1 MTNFRLI
8 ICCIASSLLL
18 NACNKILEPVSFF
31 GGKQGVEAQGAQED
45 FEINIKSLTFEIARD
60 ANKAPYPRRLM
71 QTGAGSEANVLN
83 EADLMISNM
92 PPLSESNDYLLG
104 IGDELLYTQLNE
116 FMNSPAQ
123 FPTQPTEVDYLL
135 GVGDQLLYTQ
145 LDEFVT
151 SATQFPAQ
159 PIEADYLLGV
169 GDELT
174 LIQLNEVVG
183 GLGNIISNIPQA
195 GNGENNQNAAKPQSS
210 ENVLKTSGLV
220 GTNGNIL
227 LLGLGSI
234 KAEGRSLSDV
244 QTEVRNILIRNGLA
258 PSFQL
263 EVTGFNSKKA
273 FVTFPN
279 PNKNLGNNIVPIT
292 NLPITLKELAITY
305 ALRPS
310 SKDSTIVSLTRDGQ
324 KFRMTAGQL
333 FDKTSPRI
341 VIKDRDQIEIDEAAS
356 TSTSIEAVVGS
367 QGNILIRGVGS
378 LKAKNRSLAEVQTDI
393 THILMD
399 KGLTPNFQLEVT
411 GFNSK
416 KAFVTFPNPNKNL
429 DNNIVS
435 VTNLPITLKELAIT
449 YGLRPSSK
457 DSTIVSLTRDG
468 QKFRMTAGQLFDK
481 TSPRIVIKDRDQIE
495 IDEAA
500 STSTSI
506 EAVVGSQ
513 GNILIRGVGSLK
525 AKNRSLA
532 EVQTDITH
540 ILMDKGLTPNFQL
553 EVTGFNSKEF
563 FLITKMH
570 GSKAISITDNAVNL
584 KQAVLSNIAIDNQ
597 TTNRGGA
604 TFTKVKLI
612 RDGISYH
619 VSWQELLSG
628 SASNVLIKDGDIINL
643 QDFDYKLGQVFA
655 LGGAGN
661 AELVPIDPSKRETLA
676 DILFSPKGALNNLL
690 AKRSEVY
697 LLRGRN
703 PSVAYHLDAQNV
715 SRILVAAQTELR
727 PNDIVYVA
735 DRPIISF
742 SRTLAELNPLRIL
755 LRDLENGNIP

>member
-31 GGKQGVEAQGAQED
+31 GGKQGVEAQSVQED
-45 FEINIKSLTFEIARD
+45 FEINIKSLTFESARD

-71 QTGAGSEANVLN
+71 HTGAGSEANVLN
-83 EADLMISNM
+83 EADLMTSNM
-92 PPLSESNDYLLG
+92 PPSYESNNYLLD
-104 IGDELLYTQLNE
+104 I
-116 FMNSPAQ
+116 
-123 FPTQPTEVDYLL
+123 
-135 GVGDQLLYTQ
+135 GDQLLYVQ
-145 LDEFVT
+145 LNEFINSPV
-151 SATQFPAQ
+151 QFPAQ

-174 LIQLNEVVG
+174 LIQLNEVAG
-183 GLGNIISNIPQA
+183 GLGNIISNIPQT
-195 GNGENNQNAAKPQSS
+195 GDDENNRNAAKPQSS

-263 EVTGFNSKKA
+263 EITSFNSKKA

-279 PNKNLGNNIVPIT
+279 PNKDLGNNIVPIT
-292 NLPITLKELAITY
+292 NLPITLKE
-305 ALRPS
+305 
-310 SKDSTIVSLTRDGQ
+310 V
-324 KFRMTAGQL
+324 
-333 FDKTSPRI
+333 
-341 VIKDRDQIEIDEAAS
+341 
-356 TSTSIEAVVGS
+356 
-367 QGNILIRGVGS
+367 
-378 LKAKNRSLAEVQTDI
+378 
-393 THILMD
+393 
-399 KGLTPNFQLEVT
+399 
-411 GFNSK
+411 
-416 KAFVTFPNPNKNL
+416 
-429 DNNIVS
+429 
-435 VTNLPITLKELAIT
+435 AIT

-506 EAVVGSQ
+506 EAVVGSR
-513 GNILIRGVGSLK
+513 GNILIPGVDSLK

-532 EVQTDITH
+532 EVQTDITR

-553 EVTGFNSKEF
+553 EVTGFESKKF
-563 FLITKMH
+563 FLVTENNGTK
-570 GSKAISITDNAVNL
+570 ALPLTDTVVDL
-584 KQAVLSNIAIDNQ
+584 KDAVLSNNQ
-597 TTNRGGA
+597 TVSQGSA
-604 TFTKVKLI
+604 TYKVVELI
-612 RDGISYH
+612 RSGVSYR
-619 VSWQELLSG
+619 VSWQEMLSG
-628 SASNVLIKDGDIINL
+628 GASTVLIQDGDTIKL
-643 QDFDYKLGQVFA
+643 KDFDYKLGQVFA

-742 SRTLAELNPLRIL
+742 SRTLTELNPLGIL
-755 LRDLENGNIP
+755 LRDLQDGNIP

>member
-31 GGKQGVEAQGAQED
+31 GGKQGVEAQSVQED
-45 FEINIKSLTFEIARD
+45 FEINIKSLTFESARD

-83 EADLMISNM
+83 EVDLMTSNM
-92 PPLSESNDYLLG
+92 PPSSESNDYLLG
-104 IGDELLYTQLNE
+104 IGDQLLYTQLNE

-135 GVGDQLLYTQ
+135 GIGDQLLYTQ
-145 LDEFVT
+145 LNEFVT
-151 SATQFPAQ
+151 WATQFPAQ

-174 LIQLNEVVG
+174 LIQLNEVAG
-183 GLGNIISNIPQA
+183 GLGNIISNIPQT
-195 GNGENNQNAAKPQSS
+195 GNDENNRNAAKPQSS

-263 EVTGFNSKKA
+263 EISSFNSKKA

-279 PNKNLGNNIVPIT
+279 PNKNLGNNIVPI
-292 NLPITLKELAITY
+292 
-305 ALRPS
+305 
-310 SKDSTIVSLTRDGQ
+310 
-324 KFRMTAGQL
+324 
-333 FDKTSPRI
+333 
-341 VIKDRDQIEIDEAAS
+341 
-356 TSTSIEAVVGS
+356 
-367 QGNILIRGVGS
+367 
-378 LKAKNRSLAEVQTDI
+378 
-393 THILMD
+393 
-399 KGLTPNFQLEVT
+399 
-411 GFNSK
+411 
-416 KAFVTFPNPNKNL
+416 
-429 DNNIVS
+429 
-435 VTNLPITLKELAIT
+435 TNLPITLKELAIT

-506 EAVVGSQ
+506 EAVVGSR

-532 EVQTDITH
+532 EVQTDITR

-553 EVTGFNSKEF
+553 EVTGFESKKAFVTFPNPNKNLGNNIVPITNLPITLKELAITYGLRPSSKDSTIVSLTRDGQKFRMTAGQLFDKTSPRIVIKDRDQIEIDEAASTSTSIEAVVGSRGNILIRGVGSLKAKNRSLAEVQTDITRILMDKGLTPNFQLEVTGYKSKEF
-563 FLITKMH
+563 FLITEMH
-570 GSKAISITDNAVNL
+570 GSKAIPITDNAVSL

-604 TFTKVKLI
+604 TFTTVKLI
-612 RDGISYH
+612 RDGISYQ

-643 QDFDYKLGQVFA
+643 KDFDYKLGQVFA

-742 SRTLAELNPLRIL
+742 SRTLAEINPLRVL

>member
-31 GGKQGVEAQGAQED
+31 GGKQGVEAQSVQED
-45 FEINIKSLTFEIARD
+45 FEINIKSLTFESARD

-83 EADLMISNM
+83 EADLMTSNM
-92 PPLSESNDYLLG
+92 PPSSESNDYLLD
-104 IGDELLYTQLNE
+104 I
-116 FMNSPAQ
+116 
-123 FPTQPTEVDYLL
+123 
-135 GVGDQLLYTQ
+135 GDQLLYTQ
-145 LDEFVT
+145 LEEFVT
-151 SATQFPAQ
+151 STTQFPAQ
-159 PIEADYLLGV
+159 PIESDYLLGV

-174 LIQLNEVVG
+174 LIQLNEDTG
-183 GLGNIISNIPQA
+183 GLGNIISNIPQT
-195 GNGENNQNAAKPQSS
+195 GNDENNRNAAKPQSS

-263 EVTGFNSKKA
+263 EITSFNSKKA

-279 PNKNLGNNIVPIT
+279 PNKDLGNNIVPI
-292 NLPITLKELAITY
+292 
-305 ALRPS
+305 
-310 SKDSTIVSLTRDGQ
+310 
-324 KFRMTAGQL
+324 
-333 FDKTSPRI
+333 
-341 VIKDRDQIEIDEAAS
+341 
-356 TSTSIEAVVGS
+356 
-367 QGNILIRGVGS
+367 
-378 LKAKNRSLAEVQTDI
+378 
-393 THILMD
+393 
-399 KGLTPNFQLEVT
+399 
-411 GFNSK
+411 
-416 KAFVTFPNPNKNL
+416 
-429 DNNIVS
+429 
-435 VTNLPITLKELAIT
+435 TNLPITLKELAIT

-506 EAVVGSQ
+506 AAVVGSR
-513 GNILIRGVGSLK
+513 GNILIPGVGSLK
-525 AKNRSLA
+525 AKNRSLT
-532 EVQTDITH
+532 EVQADITR

-553 EVTGFNSKEF
+553 EVTGFESRKF
-563 FLITKMH
+563 FLVTENNGTK
-570 GSKAISITDNAVNL
+570 AVPLTDTVVDL
-584 KQAVLSNIAIDNQ
+584 KDAVLSNKNQ
-597 TTNRGGA
+597 TISQGSA
-604 TFTKVKLI
+604 TFKVVELI
-612 RDGISYH
+612 RNGVSYRM
-619 VSWQELLSG
+619 SWQKMLSG
-628 SASNVLIKDGDIINL
+628 GASNVLIQDGDTIKL
-643 QDFDYKLGQVFA
+643 KDFNYKLGQVFA

-676 DILFSPKGALNNLL
+676 NILFSPKGALNNLL

-715 SRILVAAQTELR
+715 SRILVTAQTELR

-735 DRPIISF
+735 NRPIISF
-742 SRTLAELNPLRIL
+742 SRTLEEILPLRIL
-755 LRDLENGNIP
+755 MRDIQSNDIP

>member
-31 GGKQGVEAQGAQED
+31 GGKQGVEAQSVQED
-45 FEINIKSLTFEIARD
+45 FEINIKSLTFESARD

-83 EADLMISNM
+83 EADLMTSNM
-92 PPLSESNDYLLG
+92 PPSSESNNYLLD
-104 IGDELLYTQLNE
+104 IGDQLLYTQLNE

-123 FPTQPTEVDYLL
+123 FPTQPTEVDYTL
-135 GVGDQLLYTQ
+135 GIGDQLLYTQ

-174 LIQLNEVVG
+174 LIQLNEVAG
-183 GLGNIISNIPQA
+183 GLGNIISNIPQT
-195 GNGENNQNAAKPQSS
+195 GNDENNRNAAKPQSS

-263 EVTGFNSKKA
+263 EITSFNSKKA

-279 PNKNLGNNIVPIT
+279 PNKDLGNNIVPI
-292 NLPITLKELAITY
+292 
-305 ALRPS
+305 
-310 SKDSTIVSLTRDGQ
+310 
-324 KFRMTAGQL
+324 
-333 FDKTSPRI
+333 
-341 VIKDRDQIEIDEAAS
+341 
-356 TSTSIEAVVGS
+356 
-367 QGNILIRGVGS
+367 
-378 LKAKNRSLAEVQTDI
+378 
-393 THILMD
+393 
-399 KGLTPNFQLEVT
+399 
-411 GFNSK
+411 
-416 KAFVTFPNPNKNL
+416 
-429 DNNIVS
+429 
-435 VTNLPITLKELAIT
+435 TNLPITLKELAIT

-506 EAVVGSQ
+506 EAVVGSR

-532 EVQTDITH
+532 EVQADITR

-553 EVTGFNSKEF
+553 EVTGFESKKF
-563 FLITKMH
+563 FLVTENNGTK
-570 GSKAISITDNAVNL
+570 ALPLTDTVVDL
-584 KQAVLSNIAIDNQ
+584 KDAVLSNIETQ
-597 TTNRGGA
+597 TISQGSA
-604 TFTKVKLI
+604 TFKVVELI
-612 RDGISYH
+612 RNGVSYRM
-619 VSWQELLSG
+619 SWQKMLSG
-628 SASNVLIKDGDIINL
+628 GASNVLIQDGDTIKL
-643 QDFDYKLGQVFA
+643 KDFDYKLGQVFA

-742 SRTLAELNPLRIL
+742 SRTLAEINPLRVL

>member
-31 GGKQGVEAQGAQED
+31 GGKQGVEAQSVQED
-45 FEINIKSLTFEIARD
+45 FEINIKSLTFESARD

-83 EADLMISNM
+83 EADLMTSNM
-92 PPLSESNDYLLG
+92 PPSSESNNYLLD
-104 IGDELLYTQLNE
+104 IGDQLLYTQLNE

-123 FPTQPTEVDYLL
+123 FPTQPTEVDYTL
-135 GVGDQLLYTQ
+135 GIGDQLLYTQ

-174 LIQLNEVVG
+174 LIQLNEVAG
-183 GLGNIISNIPQA
+183 GLGNIISNIPQT
-195 GNGENNQNAAKPQSS
+195 GNDENNRNAAKPQSS

-263 EVTGFNSKKA
+263 EITSFNSKKA

-279 PNKNLGNNIVPIT
+279 PNKNLGNNIVPI
-292 NLPITLKELAITY
+292 
-305 ALRPS
+305 
-310 SKDSTIVSLTRDGQ
+310 
-324 KFRMTAGQL
+324 
-333 FDKTSPRI
+333 
-341 VIKDRDQIEIDEAAS
+341 
-356 TSTSIEAVVGS
+356 
-367 QGNILIRGVGS
+367 
-378 LKAKNRSLAEVQTDI
+378 
-393 THILMD
+393 
-399 KGLTPNFQLEVT
+399 
-411 GFNSK
+411 
-416 KAFVTFPNPNKNL
+416 
-429 DNNIVS
+429 
-435 VTNLPITLKELAIT
+435 TNLPITLKELAIT

-506 EAVVGSQ
+506 EAVVGSR

-532 EVQTDITH
+532 EVQADITR

-553 EVTGFNSKEF
+553 EVTGFESKKF
-563 FLITKMH
+563 FLVTENNGTK
-570 GSKAISITDNAVNL
+570 ALPLTDTVVDL
-584 KQAVLSNIAIDNQ
+584 KDAVLSNIATENQ
-597 TTNRGGA
+597 TISQGSA
-604 TFTKVKLI
+604 TFKVVELI
-612 RDGISYH
+612 RNGVSYRM
-619 VSWQELLSG
+619 SWQKMLSG
-628 SASNVLIKDGDIINL
+628 GASNVLIQDGDTIKL
-643 QDFDYKLGQVFA
+643 KDFDYKLGQVFA

>member
-8 ICCIASSLLL
+8 ICCIASSILL
-18 NACNKILEPVSFF
+18 NACNKVLEPVSFF
-31 GGKQGVEAQGAQED
+31 GGKQDVEAQSVQED
-45 FEINIKSLTFEIARD
+45 FEINIKSLTFESARD
-60 ANKAPYPRRLM
+60 ANKTPYPRWLM
-71 QTGAGSEANVLN
+71 QTGAGSKANVLK
-83 EADLMISNM
+83 EADLMTSKM
-92 PPLSESNDYLLG
+92 PPSLESNDYLLG
-104 IGDELLYTQLNE
+104 I
-116 FMNSPAQ
+116 
-123 FPTQPTEVDYLL
+123 
-135 GVGDQLLYTQ
+135 GDQLLYTQ

-151 SATQFPAQ
+151 SPMQFPAQ

-174 LIQLNEVVG
+174 LIQLNEVAG
-183 GLGNIISNIPQA
+183 GLGNIISNIPQTT
-195 GNGENNQNAAKPQSS
+195 AKPLSG
-210 ENVLKTSGLV
+210 ENVLKTSGIV

-234 KAEGRSLSDV
+234 KAEGRSLNDI

-263 EVTGFNSKKA
+263 EITSFNSKKA

-279 PNKNLGNNIVPIT
+279 PNKYLGNNIVPIT

-305 ALRPS
+305 GLRPS
-310 SKDSTIVSLTRDGQ
+310 SKDNTIISLTRDGQ

-341 VIKDRDQIEIDEAAS
+341 VIQDRDQIEIDEAAS
-356 TSTSIEAVVGS
+356 TTTSLEAVVGS
-367 QGNILIRGVGS
+367 RGNILIRGVGS

-393 THILMD
+393 TRILIG

-411 GFNSK
+411 GFK
-416 KAFVTFPNPNKNL
+416 
-429 DNNIVS
+429 
-435 VTNLPITLKELAIT
+435 
-449 YGLRPSSK
+449 
-457 DSTIVSLTRDG
+457 
-468 QKFRMTAGQLFDK
+468 
-481 TSPRIVIKDRDQIE
+481 
-495 IDEAA
+495 
-500 STSTSI
+500 
-506 EAVVGSQ
+506 
-513 GNILIRGVGSLK
+513 
-525 AKNRSLA
+525 
-532 EVQTDITH
+532 
-540 ILMDKGLTPNFQL
+540 
-553 EVTGFNSKEF
+553 SKEF

-570 GSKAISITDNAVNL
+570 GSKAIPITNNAVNL
-584 KQAVLSNIAIDNQ
+584 KQAILSNIAIDNQ
-597 TTNRGGA
+597 TINRNGA
-604 TFTKVKLI
+604 TFTTVKLI
-612 RDGISYH
+612 REGVLYQ
-619 VSWQELLSG
+619 VSWQELLNG
-628 SASNVLIKDGDIINL
+628 SASNVLIKDGDTINL
-643 QDFDYKLGQVFA
+643 VDFDYKLGQVFA

-661 AELVPIDPSKRETLA
+661 AELVPINPSIRETLA

-742 SRTLAELNPLRIL
+742 SRTLAEINPLRVL

>member
-31 GGKQGVEAQGAQED
+31 GGKQGVEAQSVQED
-45 FEINIKSLTFEIARD
+45 FEINIKSLTFESARD

-83 EADLMISNM
+83 EADLMTSNM
-92 PPLSESNDYLLG
+92 PPSSESNNYLLG
-104 IGDELLYTQLNE
+104 IGDQLLYTQLNE

-151 SATQFPAQ
+151 PATQFPAQ

-174 LIQLNEVVG
+174 LIQLNEVAS
-183 GLGNIISNIPQA
+183 GLGNIISNIPQT
-195 GNGENNQNAAKPQSS
+195 GNDENNRNAAKPQSS

-234 KAEGRSLSDV
+234 KAKGRSLSDV

-263 EVTGFNSKKA
+263 EITSFNSKKA

-279 PNKNLGNNIVPIT
+279 PNKHLGNNIVPI
-292 NLPITLKELAITY
+292 
-305 ALRPS
+305 
-310 SKDSTIVSLTRDGQ
+310 
-324 KFRMTAGQL
+324 
-333 FDKTSPRI
+333 
-341 VIKDRDQIEIDEAAS
+341 
-356 TSTSIEAVVGS
+356 
-367 QGNILIRGVGS
+367 
-378 LKAKNRSLAEVQTDI
+378 
-393 THILMD
+393 
-399 KGLTPNFQLEVT
+399 
-411 GFNSK
+411 
-416 KAFVTFPNPNKNL
+416 
-429 DNNIVS
+429 
-435 VTNLPITLKELAIT
+435 TNLPITLKELAIT

-506 EAVVGSQ
+506 EAVVGSR

-532 EVQTDITH
+532 EVQTDITR

-553 EVTGFNSKEF
+553 EVTGFESKKF
-563 FLITKMH
+563 FLVTENNGTK
-570 GSKAISITDNAVNL
+570 ALPLTDTVVDL
-584 KQAVLSNIAIDNQ
+584 KDAVLSNIATQ
-597 TTNRGGA
+597 TQTISQGNAR
-604 TFTKVKLI
+604 FKVVELI
-612 RDGISYH
+612 RNGVSYRM
-619 VSWQELLSG
+619 SWQKMLSG
-628 SASNVLIKDGDIINL
+628 GASNVLIQDGDTIKL
-643 QDFDYKLGQVFA
+643 KDFDYKLGQVFA

-661 AELVPIDPSKRETLA
+661 AELVAIDPSKRETLA

-697 LLRGRN
+697 LLRGQN

-742 SRTLAELNPLRIL
+742 SRTLTELNPLRIL
-755 LRDLENGNIP
+755 LRNLQDGNIP

>member
-31 GGKQGVEAQGAQED
+31 GGKQGVETQSVQED
-45 FEINIKSLTFEIARD
+45 FEINIKSLTFESARD

-83 EADLMISNM
+83 EADLMTSNM
-92 PPLSESNDYLLG
+92 PPSSESNDYLLG
-104 IGDELLYTQLNE
+104 IGDQLLYTQLNE
-116 FMNSPAQ
+116 FMDSPAQ
-123 FPTQPTEVDYLL
+123 FPTQPT
-135 GVGDQLLYTQ
+135 
-145 LDEFVT
+145 
-151 SATQFPAQ
+151 
-159 PIEADYLLGV
+159 EADYLLGV

-174 LIQLNEVVG
+174 LIQLNEVAG
-183 GLGNIISNIPQA
+183 GLGNIISKIPQT
-195 GNGENNQNAAKPQSS
+195 GNDENNRNAAKPQSS
-210 ENVLKTSGLV
+210 ENVLKTSGLI

-263 EVTGFNSKKA
+263 EITSFNSKKA

-279 PNKNLGNNIVPIT
+279 PNKDLGNNIVPI
-292 NLPITLKELAITY
+292 
-305 ALRPS
+305 
-310 SKDSTIVSLTRDGQ
+310 
-324 KFRMTAGQL
+324 
-333 FDKTSPRI
+333 
-341 VIKDRDQIEIDEAAS
+341 
-356 TSTSIEAVVGS
+356 
-367 QGNILIRGVGS
+367 
-378 LKAKNRSLAEVQTDI
+378 
-393 THILMD
+393 
-399 KGLTPNFQLEVT
+399 
-411 GFNSK
+411 
-416 KAFVTFPNPNKNL
+416 
-429 DNNIVS
+429 
-435 VTNLPITLKELAIT
+435 TNLPITLKELAIT

-506 EAVVGSQ
+506 EAVVGSR

-532 EVQTDITH
+532 EVQTDITR

-553 EVTGFNSKEF
+553 EVTGFESKKF
-563 FLITKMH
+563 FLVTENNGTK
-570 GSKAISITDNAVNL
+570 ALPLTDTVVDL
-584 KQAVLSNIAIDNQ
+584 KDAVLSNNQ
-597 TTNRGGA
+597 TISQGSA
-604 TFTKVKLI
+604 TFKVIELI
-612 RDGISYH
+612 RNGVSH
-619 VSWQELLSG
+619 RMSWQKMLSG
-628 SASNVLIKDGDIINL
+628 GASNVLIQDGDTIKL
-643 QDFDYKLGQVFA
+643 KDFDYKLGQVFA

-676 DILFSPKGALNNLL
+676 NILFSPKGALNNLL

-703 PSVAYHLDAQNV
+703 PSVAYHLDTQNV

-742 SRTLAELNPLRIL
+742 SRTLTELNPLRIL
-755 LRDLENGNIP
+755 LRDLQDGNIP

>member
-1 MTNFRLI
+1 MTKLK
-8 ICCIASSLLL
+8 LM
-18 NACNKILEPVSFF
+18 ACGFVSTLFLQSCSEVLEPISFF
-31 GGKQGVEAQGAQED
+31 GGKQGVEAQSVQED
-45 FEINIKSLTFEIARD
+45 FEINIKSLTFESARD

-71 QTGAGSEANVLN
+71 QTGAGSEANVLD
-83 EADLMISNM
+83 EADLMTSNM
-92 PPLSESNDYLLG
+92 PPSSKSNDYLLG
-104 IGDELLYTQLNE
+104 IGDQLLYTQLN
-116 FMNSPAQ
+116 
-123 FPTQPTEVDYLL
+123 
-135 GVGDQLLYTQ
+135 
-145 LDEFVT
+145 EFVT

-159 PIEADYLLGV
+159 PTEADYLLGV

-174 LIQLNEVVG
+174 LIQLNEVAGGVG
-183 GLGNIISNIPQA
+183 DIISNIPQA
-195 GNGENNQNAAKPQSS
+195 GDDENNRNAAKPQSS
-210 ENVLKTSGLV
+210 ESVLKTSGLV

-263 EVTGFNSKKA
+263 EITGFNSKKA

-279 PNKNLGNNIVPIT
+279 PDKVLGNNIVPI
-292 NLPITLKELAITY
+292 
-305 ALRPS
+305 
-310 SKDSTIVSLTRDGQ
+310 
-324 KFRMTAGQL
+324 
-333 FDKTSPRI
+333 
-341 VIKDRDQIEIDEAAS
+341 
-356 TSTSIEAVVGS
+356 
-367 QGNILIRGVGS
+367 
-378 LKAKNRSLAEVQTDI
+378 
-393 THILMD
+393 
-399 KGLTPNFQLEVT
+399 
-411 GFNSK
+411 
-416 KAFVTFPNPNKNL
+416 
-429 DNNIVS
+429 
-435 VTNLPITLKELAIT
+435 TNLPITLKELAIT

-457 DSTIVSLTRDG
+457 DSTIVSLKRGD
-468 QKFRMTAGQLFDK
+468 QKFRMTAEQLFGNA
-481 TSPRIVIKDRDQIE
+481 TPRIAIQDRDQIE

-500 STSTSI
+500 STSTST
-506 EAVVGSQ
+506 EAVVGSR
-513 GNILIRGVGSLK
+513 GNILIPGVGILK

-532 EVQTDITH
+532 DVQAEITR
-540 ILMDKGLTPNFQL
+540 ILVGKGLNPSFQL
-553 EVTGFNSKEF
+553 EVTGYNSRKL
-563 FLITKMH
+563 FLISKMY
-570 GSKAISITDNAVNL
+570 GFKKVLLDDTAMNL
-584 KQAVLSNIAIDNQ
+584 KEAVLSNIEIDNQ
-597 TTNRGGA
+597 TNTRGGK
-604 TFTKVKLI
+604 TFTVVELI
-612 RDGISYH
+612 RGDVSYR
-619 VSWQELLSG
+619 VAWQKMLSG
-628 SASNVLIKDGDIINL
+628 AASNVLIQDGDTINL
-643 QDFDYKLGQVFA
+643 EDLDYKLGQVFA

>member
-31 GGKQGVEAQGAQED
+31 GGKQGVEAQSVQED
-45 FEINIKSLTFEIARD
+45 FEINIKSLTFESARD

-83 EADLMISNM
+83 EADLMTSNM
-92 PPLSESNDYLLG
+92 PPSSESNNYLLD
-104 IGDELLYTQLNE
+104 IGDQLLYTQLNE

-123 FPTQPTEVDYLL
+123 FPTQPTEVDYTL
-135 GVGDQLLYTQ
+135 GIGDQLLYTQ

-174 LIQLNEVVG
+174 LIQLNEVAG
-183 GLGNIISNIPQA
+183 GLGNIISNIPQT
-195 GNGENNQNAAKPQSS
+195 GNDENNRNAAKPQSS

-263 EVTGFNSKKA
+263 EITSFNSKKA

-279 PNKNLGNNIVPIT
+279 PNKDLGNNIVPI
-292 NLPITLKELAITY
+292 
-305 ALRPS
+305 
-310 SKDSTIVSLTRDGQ
+310 
-324 KFRMTAGQL
+324 
-333 FDKTSPRI
+333 
-341 VIKDRDQIEIDEAAS
+341 
-356 TSTSIEAVVGS
+356 
-367 QGNILIRGVGS
+367 
-378 LKAKNRSLAEVQTDI
+378 
-393 THILMD
+393 
-399 KGLTPNFQLEVT
+399 
-411 GFNSK
+411 
-416 KAFVTFPNPNKNL
+416 
-429 DNNIVS
+429 
-435 VTNLPITLKELAIT
+435 TNLPITLKELAIT

-506 EAVVGSQ
+506 EAVVGSR

-532 EVQTDITH
+532 EVQADITR

-553 EVTGFNSKEF
+553 EVTGFESKEF

-570 GSKAISITDNAVNL
+570 GSKAIPITDNAVNL

-604 TFTKVKLI
+604 TFTTVKLI
-612 RDGISYH
+612 RDGISYQ

-742 SRTLAELNPLRIL
+742 SRTLAEINPLRVL